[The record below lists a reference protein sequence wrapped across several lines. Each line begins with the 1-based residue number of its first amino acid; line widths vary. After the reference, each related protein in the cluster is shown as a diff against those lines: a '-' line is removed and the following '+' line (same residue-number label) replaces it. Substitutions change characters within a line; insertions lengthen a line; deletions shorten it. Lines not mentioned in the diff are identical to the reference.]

1 MLVTHEADG
10 ISIDFG
16 DMDEDEFCDALEHF
30 EECLDGWQGDP
41 RVLLAAI
48 IRVIDEI
55 IEDATKETVN

>member
-30 EECLDGWQGDP
+30 EECLAGWHGDP
-41 RVLLAAI
+41 RVLIAAV

-55 IEDATKETVN
+55 VTEAIGPTQ